1 MAFVVAATVVAIDAL
16 SADAPPGPDPAIG
29 EAAKQNAAL
38 SKEQL
43 AFNKQVH
50 EEGKPRQA
58 MIDELTGKVVNSQ
71 LASQDASTALAA
83 DYANYMKGTFRPVEG
98 SLVSE
103 AMKDPAAEAELAA
116 AEAGA
121 GVDQQFGVARQNK
134 AREMASMGINPNS
147 GRWNAATQ
155 GSLDTQAAV
164 KADSMNKARVAGK
177 GLSWAK
183 RMDAA
188 GLGRNLPS
196 NQATST
202 GLALNAG
209 NSAVANSAAGGIN
222 ARADAG
228 QLNQGYGGAVGAN
241 TSAGNLYL
249 GQYDAQLK
257 GYAAKQ
263 QADAALWGGI
273 GQAAGMA
280 YAKSSKKIKT
290 NKQPI
295 EDAEILKEVKTLPI
309 EKWKYKKG
317 EGDGGEHVGPYAE
330 DVQSRFGD
338 KAAPGGKM
346 IDIISM
352 VGINLAAIKALSKQV
367 DKIERKISGVKK

>member
-1 MAFVVAATVVAIDAL
+1 
-16 SADAPPGPDPAIG
+16 
-29 EAAKQNAAL
+29 
-38 SKEQL
+38 
-43 AFNKQVH
+43 
-50 EEGKPRQA
+50 
-58 MIDELTGKVVNSQ
+58 
-71 LASQDASTALAA
+71 
-83 DYANYMKGTFRPVEG
+83 
-98 SLVSE
+98 
-103 AMKDPAAEAELAA
+103 
-116 AEAGA
+116 
-121 GVDQQFGVARQNK
+121 
-134 AREMASMGINPNS
+134 
-147 GRWNAATQ
+147 
-155 GSLDTQAAV
+155 
-164 KADSMNKARVAGK
+164 MNKARVAGK